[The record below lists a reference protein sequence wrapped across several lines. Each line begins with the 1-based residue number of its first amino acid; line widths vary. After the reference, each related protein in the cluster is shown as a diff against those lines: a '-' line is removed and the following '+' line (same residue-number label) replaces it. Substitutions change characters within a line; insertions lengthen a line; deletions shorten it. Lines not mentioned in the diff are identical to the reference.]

1 MATNAADEVV
11 RLQVQVTGASDAAA
25 SIAGMERE
33 IAGAADGVRELEA
46 QLKIMQSQKAV
57 DIEQFRAVSGAL
69 DEQKAK
75 LVEAQ
80 AAYTAL
86 GGSAIRAAT
95 VAKGGMEALEEAA
108 DKASESVEEAA
119 ETVQGV
125 EAPAEQAKFS
135 MDGLKSA
142 TNKLGGAMGPSAAAG
157 LELYESL
164 GKLGFVAGASLV
176 AIAALAAIFAVFVLA
191 VRKAGAASDAARS
204 ELLSLQGTME
214 GDAAAAGELQA
225 AITAVSAASALG
237 RDRVA
242 DYGRELAAAGLRGDQ
257 LRTALEAAAIAGSAG
272 GDELA
277 KSFLDQA
284 KAAARA
290 GQSVAALAAK
300 IKAQY
305 GGVAARQMLSLSVQS
320 EKFKENID
328 ALFAGANLEPFLTGL
343 ADMLSIFSQ
352 STSTGR
358 ALRGVLSKA
367 MSDFFAAASVVLP
380 YAKAGFLGVLI
391 AGLQIYIAVKRVTNA
406 LRDMVGPIGDL
417 GGMKAALIAGKLA
430 GYAILVV
437 IVAIAAAVS
446 LLLLPWVIFGVAIW
460 AAYSAAVA
468 LWEGIKAGW
477 EAVKSTIG
485 EAVDAV
491 LDFVESVLGA
501 FSGIDLSTIASGMI
515 DGLIE
520 GITGSIGKVVSAV
533 TDLASAAVSTM
544 KSVLDSHSP
553 SEVFREIG
561 DVGIGGGLVA
571 GMGDAEGD
579 VETGVSD
586 LVDPGAVKTETK
598 AARSGA
604 GGRPIVYIETL
615 IVQGVDD
622 FRARLAEEFEIAA
635 ASAQGAT

>member
-11 RLQVQVTGASDAAA
+11 RLQVQMTGASEAAA
-25 SIAGMERE
+25 SLSQIEGEIRAASGALRE
-33 IAGAADGVRELEA
+33 MQA
-46 QLKIMQSQKAV
+46 QMQVMQGQKAV
-57 DIEQFRAVSGAL
+57 DVDAFRALDGAIE
-69 DEQKAK
+69 DQKAK
-75 LVEAQ
+75 LADLQGQYV
-80 AAYTAL
+80 AL
-86 GGSAIRAAT
+86 GGKAE
-95 VAKGGMEALEEAA
+95 EALDFA
-108 DKASESVEEAA
+108 
-119 ETVQGV
+119 
-125 EAPAEQAKFS
+125 APAREGAIS
-135 MDGLKSA
+135 MDKLKSA
-142 TNKLGGAMGPSAAAG
+142 TAKLGGAMGPTAAAG

-164 GKLGFVAGASLV
+164 TAIGFVAGASLV

-191 VRKAGAASDAARS
+191 VRNAAAASDAARS
-204 ELLSLQGTME
+204 ELLSLEGAMK

-237 RDRVA
+237 RDKVA

-290 GQSVAALAAK
+290 GQSVDALAAK

-305 GGVAARQMLSLSVQS
+305 GGVAARQMLSLSVQA
-320 EKFKENID
+320 EKFKESID
-328 ALFAGANLEPFLTGL
+328 ALFSGANIEPFLTGL
-343 ADMLSIFSQ
+343 ADMLSLFSQ
-352 STSTGR
+352 STTTGR
-358 ALRGVLSKA
+358 ALRDVLSKA
-367 MSDFFAAASVVLP
+367 MSDFYAGAALVLP
-380 YAKAGFLGVLI
+380 YVKAGILGVMI
-391 AGLQIYIAVKRVTNA
+391 AGLQIYIVIKRATNA
-406 LRDMVGPIGDL
+406 LRDMLGPVGDL
-417 GGMKAALIAGKLA
+417 GGLEAALIAGKVA

-446 LLLLPWVIFGVAIW
+446 LLLLPWVILGAVIW
-460 AAYSAAVA
+460 AAWAAAQA

-501 FSGIDLSTIASGMI
+501 FSGIDLSTVASGMI

-586 LVDPGAVKTETK
+586 LVDPSAVKTETK

-604 GGRPIVYIETL
+604 GGRPIVYIENL
-615 IVQGVDD
+615 VVQGVDD

-635 ASAQGAT
+635 ASAQGA